1 MTRAYVIRAPG
12 GPEALVEIDVEVKE
26 PGPGELRIRHTAI
39 GLNYIDTYHRS
50 GLYPLPL
57 PATLGMEAAGI
68 VEAIGEGVEGFRAG
82 QRVGYAV
89 AGPGAYSDHRV
100 IAADRV
106 IALPDTIDD
115 VTAAG
120 AMLKGMTAEAL
131 VRRAYEVKAGDTV
144 LLHAAAGGVGLIAS
158 QWLATLG
165 ARTLGTVGSEAKAE
179 LARAHGV
186 HETILYRS
194 EPLVER
200 VRALTDGRGV
210 DVVYDSVGKDIVP
223 QSLDYLRP
231 RGMLVAFGN
240 ASGKADPIDLL
251 TLSQKGCL
259 YVTRPSLHVY
269 NHDRGDMLA
278 SADALFSVIARGAVK
293 IQTTTMPLSRVAEA
307 HRLLESRTTTGSLVL
322 LP

>member
-1 MTRAYVIRAPG
+1 MSRAYVIRAPG
-12 GPEALVEIDVEVKE
+12 GPASLVEIDVEPKA
-26 PGPGELRIRHTAI
+26 PGPREVRIRHTAI
-39 GLNYIDTYHRS
+39 GVNYIDTYHRS

-57 PATLGMEAAGI
+57 PATLGMEAAGVI
-68 VEAIGEGVEGFRAG
+68 EAVGSEVEGFREG

-89 AGPGAYSDHRV
+89 AGPGAYADHRV

-106 IALPDTIDD
+106 LALPDAIDD

-120 AMLKGMTAEAL
+120 AMLKGMTAESL
-131 VRRAYEVKAGDTV
+131 LRRAYEVKAGDTV

-158 QWLATLG
+158 QWLAALG

-200 VRALTDGRGV
+200 VRALTNGRGV
-210 DVVYDSVGKDIVP
+210 DVVYDSVGKDTVP
-223 QSLDYLRP
+223 LSLDCLRP

-269 NHDRGDMLA
+269 NHDRADMEK
-278 SADALFSVIARGAVK
+278 SAEALFSVIASGAVK
-293 IQTTTMPLSRVAEA
+293 IQTTTLPLAQVAEA